1 MATIGAT
8 DLAPIEE
15 WYTTWLGYR
24 VVERGDISA
33 DLASS
38 WGTPNMV
45 GRAYILM
52 QPESGVDVFIRA
64 VETDGVTG
72 YRPMT
77 TFGWNSF
84 EIIVDDVYA
93 LSEKLQRSPF
103 EIIGGP
109 ESIVEGSTIHAVQVI
124 GPSQEVLYLTQQT
137 DPMDTRLPDPGSFV
151 GRPFIMVLS
160 GPDVSAIEDFY
171 GTHFAVTAR
180 PRTDFVIAII
190 ARALGLAEDYLF
202 PMGFLTL
209 GAPGHFIEL
218 DGYPETASPRPRS
231 DGQLPPGNT
240 LVSFSVKQ
248 LDGLD
253 LNFISSPVRATSL
266 AYGEQRSA
274 TFIGPAGELTELIEN
289 AR

>member
-33 DLASS
+33 DLANS

-64 VETDGVTG
+64 VETDGVAG

-77 TFGWNSF
+77 TFGWNAF

-103 EIIGGP
+103 EIVGGP

-137 DPMDTRLPDPGSFV
+137 DPMDTRLPDPVSFV
-151 GRPFIMVLS
+151 DRPFIMVLS
-160 GPDVSAIEDFY
+160 GPDVSAIEHFY
-171 GTHFAVTAR
+171 GTQFAVTAR
-180 PRTDFVIAII
+180 PRTDYVIAII

-231 DGQLPPGNT
+231 DGQLPPGNA

-253 LNFISSPVRATSL
+253 LNFISSPVSATSL

-274 TFIGPAGELTELIEN
+274 TFIGPAGELTELIED